1 MQTNLGGK
9 TVLITDGVESL
20 GKATALAFAREG
32 ANLLMAGA
40 VGTDLLDQAA
50 HEAQQLGVRVV
61 TDRCNMGDQNQVRNL
76 VQKALAEF
84 GRLDIV
90 VNNARSAPTMLSL
103 KDISFELWKSRIGEQ
118 ITGTLML
125 CQEALPGMI
134 EHRWGRIINYIGLAA
149 FLGND
154 APNSAIGLGL
164 VGLCRGIAREY
175 GKYNITTNCIGPAE
189 IETGEEGGPF
199 DSAPGDRDPLPRWG
213 KPEEVSFLAVSL
225 ASENAG
231 YVTGQCLLANGG
243 KYFL

>member
-9 TVLITDGVESL
+9 TVLITDGVASL

-40 VGTDLLDQAA
+40 VGIDLLDQGA

-61 TDRCNMGDQNQVRNL
+61 TDRCDMGNQTQIRKL

-84 GRLDIV
+84 GHLDIV

-103 KDISFELWKSRIGEQ
+103 QDISFELWKTRVGEQ
-118 ITGTLML
+118 LTGTLML
-125 CQEALPGMI
+125 CQEVLPGMI
-134 EHRWGRIINYIGLAA
+134 EHGWGRIINYIGLAA
-149 FLGND
+149 FLGSD
-154 APNSAIGLGL
+154 APNSAVELGL
-164 VGLCRGIAREY
+164 VGLSRGIAREH
-175 GKYNITTNCIGPAE
+175 GKYNITANCIALAG

-199 DSAPGDRDPLPRWG
+199 DCAPSDRDPLPRWG

>member
-1 MQTNLGGK
+1 VQTNLGGK

-175 GKYNITTNCIGPAE
+175 GKYNITANCIALAG

-199 DSAPGDRDPLPRWG
+199 DYTPSDKDPLPRWG
-213 KPEEVSFLAVSL
+213 KPEEASFLAVSL

>member
-1 MQTNLGGK
+1 VQTNLAGK
-9 TVLITDGVESL
+9 TVLITDGVASL

-32 ANLLMAGA
+32 ANLLMAGTA
-40 VGTDLLDQAA
+40 GTDLLDQAA
-50 HEAQQLGVRVV
+50 QEAQQLGVRVV
-61 TDRCNMGDQNQVRNL
+61 TDRYNMGDQTQVRNL

-103 KDISFELWKSRIGEQ
+103 QDIPFELWKTRIGEQ
-118 ITGTLML
+118 VTGTLML

-134 EHRWGRIINYIGLAA
+134 EQRWGRIINYIGLAA

-154 APNSAIGLGL
+154 APNSAIELGL
-164 VGLCRGIAREY
+164 VGLSRGIAREY
-175 GKYNITTNCIGPAE
+175 GKYNITANCIALAG

-199 DSAPGDRDPLPRWG
+199 DYAPSDKDPLPRWG
-213 KPEEVSFLAVSL
+213 KPEEATFLAVGL

>member
-1 MQTNLGGK
+1 VQTNLEGK
-9 TVLITDGVESL
+9 TVLITDGAASL

-32 ANLLMAGA
+32 ANLLMAGT
-40 VGTDLLDQAA
+40 VGTNLLDQAA

-61 TDRCNMGDQNQVRNL
+61 TDHCNMGDQNQVRNL

-84 GRLDIV
+84 GHLDIV
-90 VNNARSAPTMLSL
+90 VNNARAAPTMLSL
-103 KDISFELWKSRIGEQ
+103 QDISFELWKSRIGEQ
-118 ITGTLML
+118 VTGTLML

-154 APNSAIGLGL
+154 APNSAVELGL

-175 GKYNITTNCIGPAE
+175 GKYNITANCIGPAG

-199 DSAPGDRDPLPRWG
+199 GCAPSDRDPLPRWG

-225 ASENAG
+225 ASESAG

>member
-1 MQTNLGGK
+1 VQTDLGGK
-9 TVLITDGVESL
+9 TVLITDGVASL

-40 VGTDLLDQAA
+40 VVTDLLDQGA

-61 TDRCNMGDQNQVRNL
+61 TDRCDMGDQIQVRDL

-103 KDISFELWKSRIGEQ
+103 QDISFELWKTRIGEQ
-118 ITGTLML
+118 LTGTLML

-134 EHRWGRIINYIGLAA
+134 EHGWGRIINYIGLAA
-149 FLGND
+149 FLGSD
-154 APNSAIGLGL
+154 APNSAVELGL
-164 VGLCRGIAREY
+164 VGLSRGIAREY
-175 GKYNITTNCIGPAE
+175 GKYNITVNCIALAG
-189 IETGEEGGPF
+189 I
-199 DSAPGDRDPLPRWG
+199 
-213 KPEEVSFLAVSL
+213 SFLAVSL